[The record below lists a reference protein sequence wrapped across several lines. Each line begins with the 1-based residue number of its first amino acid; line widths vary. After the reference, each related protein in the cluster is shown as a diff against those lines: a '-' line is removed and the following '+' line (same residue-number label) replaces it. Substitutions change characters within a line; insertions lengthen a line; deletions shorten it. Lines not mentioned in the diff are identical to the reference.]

1 MTRKFMF
8 RFFAGL
14 VIVLVWAA
22 SAAAQSSWQAVGVGD
37 FNGDRHADVLWFNAS
52 SGALV
57 EWLLDGQGN
66 VMTTPGLS
74 WTCGPGCSSS
84 WQVVGVGDFNGDGYA
99 DVLWFNAS
107 SGALGAWLLDGQ
119 GNVMAMPFL
128 SWTCGPGCSH

>member
-52 SGALV
+52 SGAL
-57 EWLLDGQGN
+57 
-66 VMTTPGLS
+66 
-74 WTCGPGCSSS
+74 
-84 WQVVGVGDFNGDGYA
+84 
-99 DVLWFNAS
+99 
-107 SGALGAWLLDGQ
+107 GAWLLDGQ